1 LSSKT
6 IALMAFV
13 SVPMTHLTQPF
24 GGFLADT
31 AISMLHCRA
40 LVAAAVYAQIY
51 NIRAAEAFQLLLIS
65 AFFGLSFFTFSLLS
79 LLEPF
84 TDLDLLLRPI
94 SSSHVTGLR
103 LYIGQSGM
111 HS

>member
-1 LSSKT
+1 
-6 IALMAFV
+6 MAFV
-13 SVPMTHLTQPF
+13 SVPMAHLSQAF
-24 GGFLADT
+24 GAFLGDMAT
-31 AISMLHCRA
+31 TNAA
-40 LVAAAVYAQIY
+40 LSCGRKPLRFMHKFY
-51 NIRAAEAFQLLLIS
+51 NIRPAEAFQLLLIS
-65 AFFGLSFFTFSLLS
+65 AFFGLSFLAFSLLS

-84 TDLDLLLRPI
+84 MDLDLLLRPI